1 MIVTRNKCKCSNS
14 SNDNN
19 YLSSKKINWVL
30 CVCDFCFAHF
40 FFRAVYEI
48 LILRSTGQNDLISLF
63 LNKALCFSGKS
74 VLWEHTDSCS
84 YGACHT
90 SFYLYNFHSL
100 THSLTH
106 SLIHSLTHSFTHSLT
121 HSLTHYVFSINSV
134 KVTFSTHSWYLQRL
148 HCNIFTFFS
157 VGVSTF
163 SFEIRLLYLSQFSFP
178 GLQYFY

>member
-74 VLWEHTDSCS
+74 VLWEHRDSCS

-121 HSLTHYVFSINSV
+121 HLLTHSFTLSLTHSL
-134 KVTFSTHSWYLQRL
+134 THSLTYSLTHSLSHSLIHSLTHSLTDSLR
-148 HCNIFTFFS
+148 FFNK
-157 VGVSTF
+157 
-163 SFEIRLLYLSQFSFP
+163 
-178 GLQYFY
+178 

>member
-74 VLWEHTDSCS
+74 VLWEHRDSCS
-84 YGACHT
+84 YGTCHT

-100 THSLTH
+100 THL
-106 SLIHSLTHSFTHSLT
+106 LTHSFTHSLT
-121 HSLTHYVFSINSV
+121 HSLTHSFTLSL
-134 KVTFSTHSWYLQRL
+134 THSLTHSLTYSLT
-148 HCNIFTFFS
+148 HS
-157 VGVSTF
+157 
-163 SFEIRLLYLSQFSFP
+163 LSHS
-178 GLQYFY
+178 LIHSLTHSLTDSLTH